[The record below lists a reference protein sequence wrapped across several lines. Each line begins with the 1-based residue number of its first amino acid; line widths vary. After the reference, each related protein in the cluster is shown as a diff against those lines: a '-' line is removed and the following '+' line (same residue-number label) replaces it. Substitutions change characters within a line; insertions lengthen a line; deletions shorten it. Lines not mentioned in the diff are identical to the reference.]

1 MQVDPDGVAVA
12 DRAMRGDRGVGFGFV
27 ALLRRPAGPPTL
39 PARERRFLAS
49 RLARLGSFQ
58 CRDVLDA
65 RVREHDTS
73 PSRRPIVCC
82 VASAWLFGYVAL
94 RRTIVYATSNHVGHN
109 VRGMVQR
116 RQTGSM
122 RDIFS
127 RGRDPPTAFN
137 PAAARMSEVAL
148 VDPIALSKD
157 RKKAPL
163 SAPS

>member
-1 MQVDPDGVAVA
+1 M
-12 DRAMRGDRGVGFGFV
+12 
-27 ALLRRPAGPPTL
+27 
-39 PARERRFLAS
+39 
-49 RLARLGSFQ
+49 
-58 CRDVLDA
+58 
-65 RVREHDTS
+65 
-73 PSRRPIVCC
+73 
-82 VASAWLFGYVAL
+82 ASAWLFGYVAL
-94 RRTIVYATSNHVGHN
+94 RRAIVYATSNHVGHN

-116 RQTGSM
+116 RQTGSV

-127 RGRDPPTAFN
+127 QGRDPPTAFN